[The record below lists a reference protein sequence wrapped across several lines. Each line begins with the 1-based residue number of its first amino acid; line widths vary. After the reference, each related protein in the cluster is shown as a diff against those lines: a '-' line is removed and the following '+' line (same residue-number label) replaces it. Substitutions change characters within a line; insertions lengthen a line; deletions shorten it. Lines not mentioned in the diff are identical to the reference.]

1 MNCESRDKSASG
13 STIVESNYEAMNAGN
28 ILVGGFIGIGVDAA
42 TGAMWKYP
50 TAIVVPMSCPS
61 AE

>member
-1 MNCESRDKSASG
+1 MPIG

-28 ILVGGFIGIGVDAA
+28 ILIGGFIGIGVDAA